1 MNIGFGSACNQAA
14 RIATSETLG
23 FVNPD
28 AVLDPS
34 WSNEVLTI
42 LSANPSCAAV
52 EGKILL
58 AQDPTR
64 LNCKG
69 SYVNLLGFGC
79 TAGYGERDMP
89 ELEESLVSY
98 PSGAAFAIRR
108 SVFVTL
114 GGFDESYFLYHEDVD
129 LGMRVYSAGHT
140 VVFAPRAVAWHRH
153 KAILSPE
160 KVRWLERN
168 RWSTIAKNM
177 PKDYFVKCLPLIV
190 VFEVYLGIHLAMH
203 GLIRSKA
210 QAVIEFLTNA
220 RFIARARMASRG
232 KGVPHGVTVYPMT
245 DRFPTDGAASYDAL
259 LLGERLQSGYRKAF
273 FGSCTRVN
281 TPAHEDVARSSTE

>member
-1 MNIGFGSACNQAA
+1 
-14 RIATSETLG
+14 
-23 FVNPD
+23 
-28 AVLDPS
+28 
-34 WSNEVLTI
+34 
-42 LSANPSCAAV
+42 
-52 EGKILL
+52 
-58 AQDPTR
+58 
-64 LNCKG
+64 
-69 SYVNLLGFGC
+69 
-79 TAGYGERDMP
+79 
-89 ELEESLVSY
+89 
-98 PSGAAFAIRR
+98 
-108 SVFVTL
+108 
-114 GGFDESYFLYHEDVD
+114 
-129 LGMRVYSAGHT
+129 
-140 VVFAPRAVAWHRH
+140 
-153 KAILSPE
+153 
-160 KVRWLERN
+160 LERN